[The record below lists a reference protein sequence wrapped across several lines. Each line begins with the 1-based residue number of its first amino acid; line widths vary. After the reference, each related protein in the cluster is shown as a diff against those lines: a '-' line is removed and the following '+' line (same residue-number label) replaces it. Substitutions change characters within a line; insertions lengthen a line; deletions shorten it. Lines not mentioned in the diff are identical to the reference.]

1 MACDDAAVKSSGFR
15 VPGSEYRVSNIEL
28 RAPDYHPGAL
38 TSPSLSIS
46 LVSRERASDLVSRLS
61 IFTICLFMPLF
72 SLLLSAQAKYSGELF
87 EFPGDAR
94 SVAMGG
100 AGVSSTHEAATGFY
114 NPALVGWSQQPSLTL
129 AHREQFGGV
138 VSADLAAINF
148 QRVPGLAVQ
157 VGVVHRGVDNIP
169 DTRSA
174 LNDQDGDGQLDSNE
188 RLILENISY
197 FNQREWGILLSVA
210 RKIQTGWHW
219 GINAKIVG
227 HWLAR
232 ELGLGLGFD
241 LGLWRSFKEP
251 LAFGI
256 MLQDVTT
263 TQVYWSTGRWETTS
277 PRLTA
282 GLRLN
287 SMLPIVN
294 WVVTAEGELTT
305 RLDGQRLEYCFELGQ
320 ISILSRAG
328 IELAL
333 NDNLRLRIGSATL
346 YPFTLGAGL
355 SFDAFC
361 LDYAYVG
368 NTRSQIFEPTHQIS
382 LNLYLEILQ
391 SFLETG

>member
-1 MACDDAAVKSSGFR
+1 MACDAAMIERLKNRIKSHEVIDTNCF
-15 VPGSEYRVSNIEL
+15 PGTLGSSCF
-28 RAPDYHPGAL
+28 
-38 TSPSLSIS
+38 SIS
-46 LVSRERASDLVSRLS
+46 RVFRQRASHFVSYFS
-61 IFTICLFMPLF
+61 IFTICLLIPIF
-72 SLLLSAQAKYSGELF
+72 SLLFSAQAKYSGELF

-114 NPALVGWSQQPSLTL
+114 NPALIGWSDQTSVTL

-138 VSADLAAINF
+138 VSADLAAANF
-148 QRVPGLAVQ
+148 QRVPGLAIQ
-157 VGVVHRGVDNIP
+157 IGVVRRGVDNIP

-251 LAFGI
+251 LSFGI

-263 TQVYWSTGRWETTS
+263 TQVYWSTGQWETTS
-277 PRLTA
+277 PRITA

-287 SMLPIVN
+287 SKLPLVHWGI
-294 WVVTAEGELTT
+294 TAEGELTT
-305 RLDGQRLEYCFELGQ
+305 RLDGQRLEYSFELGHF
-320 ISILSRAG
+320 SILSRAG

-346 YPFTLGAGL
+346 YPFTLGVGL
-355 SFDAFC
+355 NFDAFS

-368 NTRSQIFEPTHQIS
+368 NTRAQIFEPTHQIS
-382 LNLYLEILQ
+382 LNLNLEILQ
-391 SFLETG
+391 SFLETE